1 MNIAQKEL
9 KDRILSVKLD
19 AKYITREQM
28 NSVFKKMRVADM
40 ANELGKVI
48 IVAILETRTIEYSPL
63 CVCVCVC
70 VTVCVCACVC
80 VCVRVCLRKNMFSIQ
95 YTLPILFNNAVNS
108 SLSII

>member
-48 IVAILETRTIEYSPL
+48 IVAVLQTEL
-63 CVCVCVC
+63 
-70 VTVCVCACVC
+70 
-80 VCVRVCLRKNMFSIQ
+80 
-95 YTLPILFNNAVNS
+95 
-108 SLSII
+108 

>member
-40 ANELGKVI
+40 ANELGKVK
-48 IVAILETRTIEYSPL
+48 IVAVLQTRTIEYSTL
-63 CVCVCVC
+63 CVCVF
-70 VTVCVCACVC
+70 
-80 VCVRVCLRKNMFSIQ
+80 LRQNMFSIQ
-95 YTLPILFNNAVNS
+95 YTLPIFKNAVNS
-108 SLSII
+108 PFSII

>member
-1 MNIAQKEL
+1 MLVIFFTLKVETESLQMNIAQKEL

-48 IVAILETRTIEYSPL
+48 IVAVLQTRTIEYSPL
-63 CVCVCVC
+63 CACVCVCVC
-70 VTVCVCACVC
+70 V
-80 VCVRVCLRKNMFSIQ
+80 
-95 YTLPILFNNAVNS
+95 
-108 SLSII
+108 